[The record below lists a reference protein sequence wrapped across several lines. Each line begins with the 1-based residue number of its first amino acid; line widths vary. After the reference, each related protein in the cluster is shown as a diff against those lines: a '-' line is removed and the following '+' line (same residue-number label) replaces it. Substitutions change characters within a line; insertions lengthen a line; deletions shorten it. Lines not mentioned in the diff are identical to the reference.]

1 MNELYYFTPFVFLN
15 KSNDKLIIQTGVN
28 FRVEIDYD
36 ENLIRN
42 IKENKGFTFA
52 ELLKWFDEKQIIN
65 LFQNNI
71 LVEEKLNNT
80 ERYSR
85 TNGYFMTSNNNNAL
99 SHLVSKKVLILG
111 AGAIGSHVAWMLTTL
126 GIQNLAIL
134 DFDVVEESNLNRQLL
149 YDEYDI
155 GNPKAEALKKHLLA
169 INSDMQIEVF
179 IDKIV
184 SKEQL
189 FNYVNK
195 GFDFV
200 VRAIDTPYESVEWL
214 NSVCVELKIPY
225 TSGGFLEYY
234 GVVGPT
240 YIPGITPCYSC
251 YKNEE
256 TQQERIY
263 GTGPTISMLTEY
275 VASKVAFEV
284 VNVLTQKKC
293 SYSGCME
300 VYDSVRNS
308 LRLETFEHN
317 HVCSVCGKH
326 WKKEHK
332 QKDIVTWSAVYLLL
346 IGIMGFLVSTEGWT
360 GYGTIVSLL
369 TVSLF
374 TLIFENDSDAY
385 KISFMG
391 GTLYGVVS
399 LALTIRLNGGMFNM
413 ENYLAAQI
421 ISIGLQILLT
431 VSIAIVIF
439 VGITY
444 AYREIFRF
452 IKKHRMERKKYVR
465 TR

>member
-1 MNELYYFTPFVFLN
+1 MKIEC
-15 KSNDKLIIQTGVN
+15 DII
-28 FRVEIDYD
+28 
-36 ENLIRN
+36 
-42 IKENKGFTFA
+42 
-52 ELLKWFDEKQIIN
+52 
-65 LFQNNI
+65 
-71 LVEEKLNNT
+71 
-80 ERYSR
+80 
-85 TNGYFMTSNNNNAL
+85 
-99 SHLVSKKVLILG
+99 H
-111 AGAIGSHVAWMLTTL
+111 H
-126 GIQNLAIL
+126 
-134 DFDVVEESNLNRQLL
+134 
-149 YDEYDI
+149 
-155 GNPKAEALKKHLLA
+155 
-169 INSDMQIEVF
+169 
-179 IDKIV
+179 
-184 SKEQL
+184 
-189 FNYVNK
+189 
-195 GFDFV
+195 
-200 VRAIDTPYESVEWL
+200 
-214 NSVCVELKIPY
+214 

-284 VNVLTQKKC
+284 VNVLTKKKC

-308 LRLETFEHN
+308 LRLETFEHK

-399 LALTIRLNGGMFNM
+399 LALTIRLNGGMFSM